1 MTARKG
7 GAILPSEGRRE
18 VLPAGRFAG
27 TLRGESGRGLLEL
40 LVAVTLI
47 VLTAAAAIP
56 RAQSM
61 VHESRLRGA
70 AFYLRGLLRQVRANA
85 AAHARYEGLV
95 FGDLNG
101 SPAFSIHVDGNSNGI
116 RRADI
121 DRGIDPRVREPY
133 RLGDTFPGIHYG
145 SLPTGAPVPFFR
157 GLQIGRGNIVSFSPL
172 GSSTSGTLY
181 LTNDYGLV
189 YAVVIL
195 GATGRVRV
203 ARYRGGKWESM

>member
-7 GAILPSEGRRE
+7 GSTLPTQGRRDS
-18 VLPAGRFAG
+18 VPAGRFSDAPR
-27 TLRGESGRGLLEL
+27 TESGRGLLEL

-47 VLTAAAAIP
+47 VVSVAAAIP

-85 AAHARYEGLV
+85 AAHDRYEGLV
-95 FGDLNG
+95 FSDVNG

-121 DRGIDPRVREPY
+121 DRGIDLRVREPY
-133 RLGDTFPGIHYG
+133 RLADTFPGVHYG
-145 SLPTGAPVPFFR
+145 SLPTGAPAPFFR

-172 GSSTSGTLY
+172 GSSTTGTLY

-203 ARYRGGKWESM
+203 ARYRGGRWEAM